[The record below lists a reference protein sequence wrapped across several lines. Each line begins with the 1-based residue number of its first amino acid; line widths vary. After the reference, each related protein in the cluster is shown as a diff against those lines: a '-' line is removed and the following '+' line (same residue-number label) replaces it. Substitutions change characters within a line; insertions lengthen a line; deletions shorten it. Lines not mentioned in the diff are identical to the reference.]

1 MLCVCVCV
9 CVQTH
14 VGVHLGAS
22 VYENGRAKE
31 SNDFWQGCFR
41 TTKYI
46 FKVMSACIDKV
57 EYLRKNIDTS
67 KVGNAV
73 DTEVNE
79 FYFDGIS
86 IPHSKRQ

>member
-1 MLCVCVCV
+1 
-9 CVQTH
+9 
-14 VGVHLGAS
+14 
-22 VYENGRAKE
+22 
-31 SNDFWQGCFR
+31 
-41 TTKYI
+41 
-46 FKVMSACIDKV
+46 MSACIDKV